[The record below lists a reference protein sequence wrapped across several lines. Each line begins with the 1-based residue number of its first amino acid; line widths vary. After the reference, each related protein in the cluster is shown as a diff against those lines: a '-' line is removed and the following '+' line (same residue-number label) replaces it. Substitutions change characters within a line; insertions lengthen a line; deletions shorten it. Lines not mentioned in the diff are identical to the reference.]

1 MRYLAKIVSV
11 SLIFVSTNFSF
22 FDFQIFRYRWFQ
34 SIRSSWYIFT
44 KLSHS
49 GRRWRC
55 GLAETWILRSQRP
68 YPGKDPWFRTR
79 SILCSLCR
87 KWPVRIRL
95 AQELVRQKAVS
106 KIRRKFQSRTF
117 GTFTIEK
124 TRSRTH
130 QDSFEWLV
138 LIKRAFC
145 GETFVKTKS
154 FSQENVSLDFK
165 WTGSLAPTGVLTPE
179 WREIY
184 IICYFLHIIVARQ
197 NACGYLTLIWKLDKS
212 DLIDELNQF

>member
-1 MRYLAKIVSV
+1 MARRFRATVDYDNNWISRHIGVVIEKAIYGNLILCRENHNGNYLSETLFWMMSDLAKIVSV

-22 FDFQIFRYRWFQ
+22 FFYFQIFRYRWFQ

-117 GTFTIEK
+117 GAFTIEK
-124 TRSRTH
+124 TRSRAH
-130 QDSFEWLV
+130 QDSFPWLVFHWLV
-138 LIKRAFC
+138 LRK
-145 GETFVKTKS
+145 K
-154 FSQENVSLDFK
+154 
-165 WTGSLAPTGVLTPE
+165 
-179 WREIY
+179 
-184 IICYFLHIIVARQ
+184 
-197 NACGYLTLIWKLDKS
+197 
-212 DLIDELNQF
+212 